1 MPAALHPDAKP
12 LAVPLEKAARL
23 RALTLP
29 PLLAWP
35 TFWMW
40 AVALVGI
47 VLSDVLTMHGV
58 LALSVAC
65 VLNVLFMYPLFG
77 VIHDATHR
85 AISSNPRL
93 NDWIGRIGLLMIAPH
108 GTLGMFRWAHMQH
121 HRHTNGAKDPDEWI
135 HGRWWTLPLRWMSF
149 DLGYLIFIPR
159 KGDAIGKRQL
169 RTTFAALAVLLAV
182 IGVLVWM
189 GYGMEVLLLWLI
201 PSRVT
206 MMLFGCVFFWL
217 PHVKHD
223 VSSEQNLTLATSMRL
238 GGERWLGPLLQF
250 HNYHLLHHLYPS
262 APPYNHSRIWALIEP
277 ELRQRDLAVQY
288 GLAIH
293 PVVVPGTRRSPA

>member
-1 MPAALHPDAKP
+1 MNKTLPPDARP
-12 LAVPLEKAARL
+12 VAIPPDKAGPL

-29 PLLAWP
+29 PRLAWP

-40 AVALVGI
+40 VVSIVG
-47 VLSDVLTMHGV
+47 VVGTDV
-58 LALSVAC
+58 LALRGSLPYGAAC

-85 AISSNPRL
+85 AVSSNARL
-93 NDWIGRIGLLMIAPH
+93 NDWIGRIGLLLIAPH

-121 HRHTNGAKDPDEWI
+121 HRHTNGEKDPDEWI

-149 DLGYLIFIPR
+149 DLGYLLFIPSR
-159 KGDAIGKRQL
+159 GDAIGRRQL
-169 RTTFAALAVLLAV
+169 RHTFAALAVLLAV
-182 IGVLVWM
+182 VGVLVWL
-189 GYGMEVLLLWLI
+189 GHGREVLWLWLI
-201 PSRVT
+201 PARLT
-206 MMLFGCVFFWL
+206 MMLFGFVFFWL

-223 VSSEQNLTLATSMRL
+223 VTAEQNLTLATSMRF

-262 APPYNHSRIWALIEP
+262 APPYNHPRIWRLIEP
-277 ELRQRDLAVQY
+277 ELRQRDLAVQK
-288 GLAIH
+288 GLAIRAE
-293 PVVVPGTRRSPA
+293 VWPGRRSAA